1 MFGRLDKFNG
11 PIFRGAYIGGG
22 GACIWDVNWVKYLR
36 VHIRG
41 GGGVYMGGILMG
53 FYGIVNEFG
62 TCLALGLHIKMNVVH
77 NIQNS
82 IYSCK
87 ICTVLQNA
95 KSVVYFLPAQ
105 S

>member
-22 GACIWDVNWVKYLR
+22 GGLVFGMLIGLNICGCIF
-36 VHIRG
+36 G

-105 S
+105 N

>member
-41 GGGVYMGGILMG
+41 GGGYIWGVY
-53 FYGIVNEFG
+53 
-62 TCLALGLHIKMNVVH
+62 
-77 NIQNS
+77 
-82 IYSCK
+82 
-87 ICTVLQNA
+87 
-95 KSVVYFLPAQ
+95 
-105 S
+105 